1 LTKIGRIR
9 KSGERI
15 YGGQEWDEELAWF
28 VQISKYAVTVSV
40 SDDVCCGVCLV
51 ALT

>member
-1 LTKIGRIR
+1 MREFIK
-9 KSGERI
+9 
-15 YGGQEWDEELAWF
+15 GGQEWDEEHAGF

-40 SDDVCCGVCLV
+40 SNDVCCGVCLV